1 MILISQLIN
10 DNSRVLQKLLKYFS
24 DRTISTSYVLPSAD
38 VFPVIVILD
47 CMIENLLNYYLAHLC
62 NITIT
67 FQLFLNNCHYIL
79 SNYTSALLYQYF

>member
-24 DRTISTSYVLPSAD
+24 DRSISTSCVLPSAD

-47 CMIENLLNYYLAHLC
+47 LHDWESAELLFGSSL
-62 NITIT
+62 
-67 FQLFLNNCHYIL
+67 
-79 SNYTSALLYQYF
+79 

>member
-1 MILISQLIN
+1 MILILQLIN

-47 CMIENLLNYYLAHLC
+47 LHD
-62 NITIT
+62 
-67 FQLFLNNCHYIL
+67 
-79 SNYTSALLYQYF
+79 

>member
-24 DRTISTSYVLPSAD
+24 DRTTSTSYVLPSAD

-47 CMIENLLNYYLAHLC
+47 LHDWESAELLFGSSL
-62 NITIT
+62 
-67 FQLFLNNCHYIL
+67 
-79 SNYTSALLYQYF
+79 

>member
-24 DRTISTSYVLPSAD
+24 DRTISTSYVLLSAD

-47 CMIENLLNYYLAHLC
+47 LHD
-62 NITIT
+62 
-67 FQLFLNNCHYIL
+67 
-79 SNYTSALLYQYF
+79 